1 MIKNQKELKKIKSFD
16 KPKGKEHLDK
26 DFLEELKHKL
36 WSTKGIRFYAS
47 DRLKKVSKISNI
59 CTSVLSV
66 YLIIFGLLSVYN
78 IYNPSEQ
85 HENLFA
91 FSMTAISIILL
102 IFSLFE
108 TSQNYLVKAEKF
120 HDCSLDIA
128 DLYNELQNFK
138 TYDTKSS
145 NKEKLAY
152 CNDIQSRYQ
161 NILRRYENHDQ
172 LDRQKFRADNMD
184 YYKYLKWHYWWRI
197 QIIFFYKT
205 KLIYLFAMLIPGFI
219 SGYLII
225 KNVA

>member
-1 MIKNQKELKKIKSFD
+1 MKKPKSFD
-16 KPKGKEHLDK
+16 KPEGKEHLDK

-47 DRLKKVSKISNI
+47 DRLKKISKISNI

-78 IYNPSEQ
+78 IYNPSAQ
-85 HENLFA
+85 HQNLFA

-102 IFSLFE
+102 VFSVFE
-108 TSQNYLVKAEKF
+108 NSQNYLVKAEKF

-145 NKEKLAY
+145 DKDKLEY

-184 YYKYLKWHYWWRI
+184 YYKYLKWHYWWKT
-197 QIIFFYKT
+197 QIIYFYKT
-205 KLIYLFAMLIPGFI
+205 KLIYLFAMVIPGLI
-219 SGYLII
+219 LGYLII

>member
-1 MIKNQKELKKIKSFD
+1 MKKPKSFD
-16 KPKGKEHLDK
+16 KPEGKEHLDK

-47 DRLKKVSKISNI
+47 DRLKKISKISNI
-59 CTSVLSV
+59 FTSVLSV

-85 HENLFA
+85 HQNLFA

-102 IFSLFE
+102 IFSVFE
-108 TSQNYLVKAEKF
+108 NSQNYLVKAEKF

-145 NKEKLAY
+145 DKDKLEY

-161 NILRRYENHDQ
+161 NVLRRYENHDQ

-197 QIIFFYKT
+197 QIIYFYKT
-205 KLIYLFAMLIPGFI
+205 KLIYLFAMIIPGI
-219 SGYLII
+219 ILGYLII
-225 KNVA
+225 KNVS

>member
-1 MIKNQKELKKIKSFD
+1 MKKPKSFE
-16 KPKGKEHLDK
+16 KPEGKEHLDK

-47 DRLKKVSKISNI
+47 DRLKKISKISNI

-102 IFSLFE
+102 IFSVFE
-108 TSQNYLVKAEKF
+108 NSQNYLVKAEKF

-138 TYDTKSS
+138 TYDTNSS
-145 NKEKLAY
+145 DKEKMEY

-184 YYKYLKWHYWWRI
+184 YYKYLKWDYWWRI
-197 QIIFFYKT
+197 QIIYFYKT
-205 KLIYLFAMLIPGFI
+205 KLIYLLAMIIPGLI
-219 SGYLII
+219 LGYLII

>member
-1 MIKNQKELKKIKSFD
+1 MKKPKSFE
-16 KPKGKEHLDK
+16 KPEGKEHLDK

-47 DRLKKVSKISNI
+47 DRLKKISKISNI

-85 HENLFA
+85 YENLFA

-102 IFSLFE
+102 IFSVFE
-108 TSQNYLVKAEKF
+108 NSQNYLVKAEKF

-138 TYDTKSS
+138 TYDKKSS
-145 NKEKLAY
+145 DKEKLEY

-184 YYKYLKWHYWWRI
+184 YYKYLKWHYWWRV
-197 QIIFFYKT
+197 QIIYFYKT
-205 KLIYLFAMLIPGFI
+205 KLIYLIAMLIPGMI
-219 SGYLII
+219 LGYLII

>member
-1 MIKNQKELKKIKSFD
+1 MKKPKSFD
-16 KPKGKEHLDK
+16 KPEGKEHLDK

-47 DRLKKVSKISNI
+47 DRLKKISKTSNI

-102 IFSLFE
+102 IFSVFE
-108 TSQNYLVKAEKF
+108 NSQNYLVKAEKF

-145 NKEKLAY
+145 DKEKMEY

-184 YYKYLKWHYWWRI
+184 YYKYLKWDYWWRI
-197 QIIFFYKT
+197 QIIYFYKT
-205 KLIYLFAMLIPGFI
+205 KLIYLFAMIIPGLI
-219 SGYLII
+219 LGYLII

>member
-1 MIKNQKELKKIKSFD
+1 MKKPNSFE
-16 KPKGKEHLDK
+16 KPEGKKHLDK

-47 DRLKKVSKISNI
+47 DRLKKTSKISNI

-66 YLIIFGLLSVYN
+66 YLIVFGLLSVYN

-85 HENLFA
+85 YQNLFA

-102 IFSLFE
+102 IFSVFE
-108 TSQNYLVKAEKF
+108 NSQNYLVKAEKF

-138 TYDTKSS
+138 TYDKKSS
-145 NKEKLAY
+145 DKEKLEY
-152 CNDIQSRYQ
+152 CNQIQSRYQ

-172 LDRQKFRADNMD
+172 LDRQKFLADNMD

-197 QIIFFYKT
+197 QIIYFYKT
-205 KLIYLFAMLIPGFI
+205 KLIYLIAMLVPGMI
-219 SGYLII
+219 LGYLII

>member
-1 MIKNQKELKKIKSFD
+1 MKKPKSFE
-16 KPKGKEHLDK
+16 KPEGKEHLDK

-47 DRLKKVSKISNI
+47 DRLKKISKISNI

-102 IFSLFE
+102 IFSVFE
-108 TSQNYLVKAEKF
+108 NSQNYLVKAEKF

-145 NKEKLAY
+145 DKEKMEY

-184 YYKYLKWHYWWRI
+184 YYKYLKWDYWWRI
-197 QIIFFYKT
+197 QIIYFYKT
-205 KLIYLFAMLIPGFI
+205 KLIYLLAMIIPGLI
-219 SGYLII
+219 LGYLII

>member
-1 MIKNQKELKKIKSFD
+1 MKKPKSFD
-16 KPKGKEHLDK
+16 KPEGKEHLDK

-47 DRLKKVSKISNI
+47 DRLKGISKISNI
-59 CTSVLSV
+59 STSVLSV

-78 IYNPSEQ
+78 IYNTSEQ
-85 HENLFA
+85 HESLFA

-102 IFSLFE
+102 IFSVFE
-108 TSQNYLVKAEKF
+108 NSQNYLLKAEKF

-145 NKEKLAY
+145 DKEKMKY

-161 NILRRYENHDQ
+161 NVLRRYENHDQ

-197 QIIFFYKT
+197 QFIYFFKT
-205 KLIYLFAMLIPGFI
+205 KLIYLFSMVIPGLI
-219 SGYLII
+219 LGYLIMKKI
-225 KNVA
+225 A

>member
-1 MIKNQKELKKIKSFD
+1 LKKTKSFE
-16 KPKGKEHLDK
+16 KPEGKEHLDK

-47 DRLKKVSKISNI
+47 DRLKKISKISNI

-85 HENLFA
+85 YENLFA

-102 IFSLFE
+102 IFSVFE
-108 TSQNYLVKAEKF
+108 NSQNYLVKAEKF

-138 TYDTKSS
+138 TYDKKSS
-145 NKEKLAY
+145 DKEKLEY
-152 CNDIQSRYQ
+152 CNDIQARYQ

-184 YYKYLKWHYWWRI
+184 YYKYLKWHYWWRV
-197 QIIFFYKT
+197 QIIYFYKT
-205 KLIYLFAMLIPGFI
+205 KLIYLIAMLIPGMI
-219 SGYLII
+219 LGYLII

>member
-1 MIKNQKELKKIKSFD
+1 MKKPKSFD
-16 KPKGKEHLDK
+16 KPEGKEHLDK

-47 DRLKKVSKISNI
+47 DRLKKISKISNI

-85 HENLFA
+85 YQNLFA

-102 IFSLFE
+102 IFSVFE
-108 TSQNYLVKAEKF
+108 NSQNYLVKAEKF

-145 NKEKLAY
+145 DKDKLEY
-152 CNDIQSRYQ
+152 CNNIQSRYQ
-161 NILRRYENHDQ
+161 NILRRYKNHDQ

-197 QIIFFYKT
+197 QIIYFYKT
-205 KLIYLFAMLIPGFI
+205 KLIYLFAMVIPGLI
-219 SGYLII
+219 LGYLII
-225 KNVA
+225 KTLPNTV

>member
-1 MIKNQKELKKIKSFD
+1 MKKPKSFD
-16 KPKGKEHLDK
+16 KPEGKEHLDK
-26 DFLEELKHKL
+26 EFLEELKHKL

-47 DRLKKVSKISNI
+47 DRLKKISKISNI

-102 IFSLFE
+102 IFSVFE
-108 TSQNYLVKAEKF
+108 NSQNYLVKAEKF

-138 TYDTKSS
+138 TYDTKSLDTD
-145 NKEKLAY
+145 KLEY

-197 QIIFFYKT
+197 QIIYFYKT
-205 KLIYLFAMLIPGFI
+205 KLVYLFAMVIPGLI
-219 SGYLII
+219 LGYLIV
-225 KNVA
+225 KNVS